1 MGIVVIIIG
10 LALSIGLHE
19 FGHLIPAKIFGV
31 RVPNWAIGFGPKLL
45 SKKIGETEYSLRL
58 IPLGGFITMIGMY
71 PPDLK
76 GKDSKRPFRN
86 VITAAR
92 NAHSE
97 HMEPG
102 DAGKRTLYSLPAWKR
117 IIIMFGGPFV
127 NLVLGVSLLTGVSVS
142 IGETAQTTQIQ
153 QVLACMDA
161 MTHGACNADSTP
173 TPAAAAGLLP
183 GDKVISVAGAEV
195 SDYSQLQ
202 KALRSASGRIS
213 LEIQRAGKTLNLQ
226 LEPAFANLQG
236 QGNVRVIGVTFKVEH
251 VDVSFSKALGNS
263 FGSVGETFGMITQ
276 FPQQVYR
283 AFESTITAKPRDPAG
298 AVSIVGVA
306 EASTKIDSLA
316 FWLYLLGSLNVALFA
331 FNMIPLPPL
340 DGGHIAGGIYEY
352 LKRGAFRLLGKK
364 DPGSVDTA
372 LMAPI
377 AQVIFIILLL
387 AGVLMMYV
395 DLVNPINF

>member
-71 PPDLK
+71 PPDQK

-161 MTHGACNADSTP
+161 MTQGACKADSTP
-173 TPAAAAGLLP
+173 TPAAVAGLLP

-202 KALRSASGRIS
+202 KALRSASGSIS
-213 LEIQRAGKTLNLQ
+213 LVIQRAGKTLNLQ
-226 LEPAFANLQG
+226 IEPAFVNLQG

-263 FGSVGETFGMITQ
+263 FGAVGETFGMITQ

-283 AFESTITAKPRDPAG
+283 AIESTVTAQPRDPAG

-377 AQVIFIILLL
+377 AQVMFIVLLL